1 MLKIKAIV
9 DSLLAIGDSIT
20 EQDQVDAIL
29 VGLPEEYNTFV
40 MMMYGK
46 LEPISYTDLES
57 LLLVQ
62 ESQLEKFRVEL
73 TSGTISV
80 NVAQG
85 SNKTYSQYDQ
95 NYNRGGRSD
104 RGRGGRG
111 NRGNIGRGRGQKP
124 TCQLCFKYGHDAYN
138 YWNRFD
144 PNFVQPPPPSDEGQF
159 VQQFSNTYHRPQ
171 GQNLLATQPP
181 KTGQLQ
187 PQPQAFF
194 SAQ

>member
-20 EQDQVDAIL
+20 EQDQVDDIL

-62 ESQLEKFRVEL
+62 ESQLDKFRVEL

-85 SNKTYSQYDQ
+85 SNKTYS
-95 NYNRGGRSD
+95 
-104 RGRGGRG
+104 
-111 NRGNIGRGRGQKP
+111 
-124 TCQLCFKYGHDAYN
+124 
-138 YWNRFD
+138 
-144 PNFVQPPPPSDEGQF
+144 
-159 VQQFSNTYHRPQ
+159 
-171 GQNLLATQPP
+171 
-181 KTGQLQ
+181 
-187 PQPQAFF
+187 
-194 SAQ
+194 

>member
-20 EQDQVDAIL
+20 EQDQVDDIL

-85 SNKTYSQYDQ
+85 SNKTYS
-95 NYNRGGRSD
+95 
-104 RGRGGRG
+104 
-111 NRGNIGRGRGQKP
+111 
-124 TCQLCFKYGHDAYN
+124 
-138 YWNRFD
+138 
-144 PNFVQPPPPSDEGQF
+144 
-159 VQQFSNTYHRPQ
+159 
-171 GQNLLATQPP
+171 
-181 KTGQLQ
+181 
-187 PQPQAFF
+187 
-194 SAQ
+194 